1 MKICRN
7 ILIFSIVLF
16 VFTGCQKPEK
26 HRLEADE
33 AALKII
39 AQHNM
44 TLFGMNR
51 PMSIERPSDILRRR
65 LFEGQGL
72 PYVGP
77 ESLGTDRLEKIEHW
91 PEENYPRAQDQL
103 IDPVVML
110 EEGMP
115 VKMTLIEALQIGAQN
130 SFDYQSMKES
140 IFEAALDLDLEEDAF
155 RPILS
160 GVFNSN
166 VVKDKQLETTRSTSS
181 TTGDFGISQQ
191 FENGASITSAIAIDT
206 AKLLADRGNATG
218 NVGDST
224 FGSVGDLSIRIPL
237 LRGSGRHI
245 VTEPLT
251 QAQRNVVYA
260 MYEFE
265 RFKKTFAV
273 NVASDYL
280 GVLSQLDEVKNNED
294 NYRRLIA
301 SAIRARRRA
310 DAGRLTEVEVDQA
323 VQDELRARNNWI
335 RAKESYKSRLDSF
348 KNLLNLP
355 TDAQIELDRS
365 ELAGLSSRV
374 EGFLARMEEQ
384 SLSQNDV
391 FSVESE
397 IVLAEPDMENRG
409 SLEIDEEKAIQLAFE
424 NRLDLRVTVGRVY
437 DSQRAIVV
445 RADDLRGE
453 LTIEG
458 GAQLGLSR
466 SGSPTS
472 KNTKARVDVG
482 VFSVGMTLDLPL
494 ERTQERN
501 NYRKAYIDLERAV
514 RNVQEQEDRIKLDI
528 RNNLRAL
535 LEARESLLI
544 QTKSVKLAE
553 KRVRSVNMFLE
564 AGRAAIRDLLEAQDS
579 LLQAQNSLTSAMVSY
594 RVAELELQRDMG
606 VLQINEKGL
615 WTEYSPEVAKNE

>member
-1 MKICRN
+1 MKTCHN
-7 ILIFSIVLF
+7 ILIVSIVLF
-16 VFTGCQKPEK
+16 VVAGCQKPEK
-26 HRLEADE
+26 YRAEADE
-33 AALKII
+33 AALRII

-51 PMSIERPSDILRRR
+51 PLSIERPSDILRRR
-65 LFEGQGL
+65 LFEQQGL
-72 PYVGP
+72 PYLGP
-77 ESLGTDRLEKIEHW
+77 ESLGTDKLEKIEHW
-91 PEENYPRAQDQL
+91 PEENYPRAQEQL

-115 VKMTLIEALQIGAQN
+115 VKMSLIEALQIGAQN
-130 SFDYQSMKES
+130 NFDYQTRKEN

-155 RPILS
+155 RSILDA
-160 GVFNSN
+160 VFNGDIVAN
-166 VVKDKQLETTRSTSS
+166 KQGETARGTLSS
-181 TTGDFGISQQ
+181 TGDFGISQQ
-191 FENGASITSAIAIDT
+191 FKSGARIASSIGLDT
-206 AKLLADRGNATG
+206 AKLLTHGG
-218 NVGDST
+218 EST
-224 FGSVGDLSIRIPL
+224 FGGVGDLSITIPL

-251 QAQRNVVYA
+251 QAERNVVYA

-273 NVASDYL
+273 EVASDYL

-294 NYRRLIA
+294 NYRRLIS

-335 RAKESYKSRLDSF
+335 RAKESYKGRLDSF

-355 TDAQIELDRS
+355 TDCSIELDRS
-365 ELAGLSSRV
+365 ELDGLSTRV
-374 EGFLARMEEQ
+374 EGFLSRMEEK
-384 SLSQNDV
+384 STSQNDV
-391 FSVESE
+391 FSAESE
-397 IVLAEPDMENRG
+397 IILTGPDMENRG
-409 SLEIDEEKAIQLAFE
+409 PLEIDEEKAIQLAFE
-424 NRLDLRVTVGRVY
+424 NRVDLRVTVGRVY
-437 DSQRAIVV
+437 DSQRNIVV

-453 LTIEG
+453 LTLEG
-458 GAQLGLSR
+458 GAQFGLSR
-466 SGSPTS
+466 GGASPTS
-472 KNTKARVDVG
+472 ENSKIRADMG
-482 VFSVGMTLDLPL
+482 IFSVGMTLDLPL

-514 RNVQEQEDRIKLDI
+514 RNVQTQEDRIKLDI
-528 RNNLRAL
+528 RNNLRSL

-579 LLQAQNSLTSAMVSY
+579 LLQAQNSLTSAMVTY
-594 RVAELELQRDMG
+594 RIAELELQRDMG

-615 WTEYSPEVAKNE
+615 WTEYSPEVAKK

>member
-1 MKICRN
+1 MKIFDK
-7 ILIFSIVLF
+7 ILIVSIVLF
-16 VFTGCQKPEK
+16 FAVGCRKPVK

-44 TLFGMNR
+44 ALFGMNK
-51 PMSIERPSDILRRR
+51 PLSIERPSDILRRR
-65 LFEGQGL
+65 LFEQQGL
-72 PYVGP
+72 PYLGP
-77 ESLGTDRLEKIEHW
+77 ESLGTDRLKKIEHW
-91 PEENYPRAQDQL
+91 PEENYPTAQDQS
-103 IDPVVML
+103 IDPIVML

-115 VKMTLIEALQIGAQN
+115 VKMTLIEALQVGAQN
-130 SFDYQSMKES
+130 SFDYQSSKED
-140 IFEAALDLDLEEDAF
+140 IFEAALDLDLEADAF
-155 RPILS
+155 RSILH
-160 GVFNSN
+160 GIFTGD
-166 VVKDKQLETTRSTSS
+166 VVGDKQGETTRGTVSS
-181 TTGDFGISQQ
+181 TGDLGLSQKFKSGTEISM
-191 FENGASITSAIAIDT
+191 SIGLDT
-206 AKLLADRGNATG
+206 AKLLSHGG
-218 NVGDST
+218 EGT
-224 FGSVGDLSIRIPL
+224 FGSVGDMSIRIPL

-251 QAQRNVVYA
+251 QAERNVVYA
-260 MYEFE
+260 MYNFE
-265 RFKKTFAV
+265 KFKKTFAV

-323 VQDELRARNNWI
+323 VQDELRARNSWI
-335 RAKESYKSRLDSF
+335 RAKESYKGRLDSF

-355 TDAQIELDRS
+355 TDAYIELDRS
-365 ELAGLSSRV
+365 ELDGLGSRV
-374 EGFLARMEEQ
+374 EGFLARMEQQ
-384 SLSQNDV
+384 SLSQNKD
-391 FSVESE
+391 FSAESE
-397 IVLAEPDMENRG
+397 IVLAGPDMENRG
-409 SLEIDEEKAIQLAFE
+409 PLEIDEERAIQLAFE
-424 NRLDLRVTVGRVY
+424 NRLDLRVTQGRVY
-437 DSQRAIVV
+437 DSQRTVIV

-453 LTIEG
+453 ITLEG

-466 SGSPTS
+466 SGAPTS
-472 KNTKARVDVG
+472 KNTKARFDMG
-482 VFSVGMTLDLPL
+482 VFSVGMTIDLPF

-514 RNVQEQEDRIKLDI
+514 RNVQTQEDRIKLDI

-579 LLQAQNSLTSAMVSY
+579 LLQAQNSLTSAMVNY
-594 RVAELELQRDMG
+594 RIAELELQRDMG

-615 WTEYSPEVAKNE
+615 WMEYSPEVAKHE